1 MEEKR
6 IMLTR
11 DGLQRF
17 EDELQTLKVSRR
29 KEIAGKIK
37 EAREQGDISENA
49 EYDAALD
56 EQREIEKRIEE
67 LTHIIN
73 NAEII
78 SEEDSATDTV
88 NIGSIVSVRDLEFEE
103 DLVLRI
109 VGSAEADSLNGFI
122 SNESPLGQA
131 LIGAEIGQTVT
142 VVTQAGEMQYEI
154 LNIEKNR

>member
-6 IMLTR
+6 IMLTKA
-11 DGLQRF
+11 GLQRF
-17 EDELQTLKVSRR
+17 EDELQDLKVNRR
-29 KEIAGKIK
+29 KEVAGKIK

-78 SEEDSATDTV
+78 SEDDAEAGTV
-88 NIGSIVSVRDLEFEE
+88 NIGCTVFVHDIEFDEDLE
-103 DLVLRI
+103 LHI
-109 VGSAEADSLNGFI
+109 VGSAEADSMNGYI
-122 SNESPLGQA
+122 SNESPMGQA
-131 LIGAEIGQTVT
+131 LIGAKIGDIVKVATP
-142 VVTQAGEMQYEI
+142 AGEFEYHI
-154 LNIEKNR
+154 LEVNRK

>member
-6 IMLTR
+6 IMLTKA
-11 DGLQRF
+11 GLQRF
-17 EDELQTLKVSRR
+17 EDELQDLKVNRR

-56 EQREIEKRIEE
+56 EQREIERRIEE
-67 LTHIIN
+67 LTHIID

-78 SEEDSATDTV
+78 SEEDSDMDKV
-88 NIGSIVSVRDLEFEE
+88 SIGSTVHVMDLEFDEE
-103 DLVLRI
+103 LELHI

-122 SNESPLGQA
+122 SNESPIGQA
-131 LIGAEIGQTVT
+131 LIGAEAGQTVS
-142 VVTQAGEMQYEI
+142 VVTPAGEMKYEI
-154 LNIEKNR
+154 LKIEKGR